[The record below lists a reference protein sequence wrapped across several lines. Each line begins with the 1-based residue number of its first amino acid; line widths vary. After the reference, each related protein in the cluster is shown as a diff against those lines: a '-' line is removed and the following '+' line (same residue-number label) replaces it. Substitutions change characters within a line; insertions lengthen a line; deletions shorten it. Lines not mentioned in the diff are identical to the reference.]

1 MIIPCSPRKL
11 LCGFS
16 GKIQT
21 YYIRA
26 MRKEKFLEKVLTARV
41 YDIAR
46 ETPLDYMPRISRRYD
61 SQVYLKRE
69 DLQPVFSFKCRGA
82 FNKIYQELQKNP
94 GLKGV
99 ITASAGNHAQG
110 VALAAKKLNLKATI
124 VMPTT
129 TPDIKIAA
137 VRSYG
142 AKAVLEGENFDAAKE
157 FCLKLAK
164 KERLAFIHPFD
175 DFDVMAGQG
184 TIAHEIIRQHP
195 GNIDAIFV
203 AVGGG
208 GLIGGIAGFIK
219 AVKPQIMII
228 GVEPDDAACCYE
240 ALKAGRRVILKEVG
254 IFADGVAVKQI
265 GKKNWP
271 MIRNLVDDVITVSTD
286 QICAAIKDTYEDT
299 RAICEPAGALSLAGL
314 KKYVETHDL
323 RQQTL
328 VSINGGANMNF
339 DRLRHVSE
347 RAELGEDREAL
358 LAVEIP
364 ERPGSFR
371 KLCQLIGNRSITEFN
386 YRYADSE
393 KACVFAGIQLTR
405 GLDEK
410 NLLIAKLTAKGYR
423 VVDMTGNEVAKLHT
437 RYMIGGHPGS
447 NVTSELLYRFQF
459 PEKPGALLNFLM
471 KVGTRWNIS
480 LFHYR
485 NHGSNFGRILMGFQ
499 VEKGD
504 VRGFNAFLKSLKIP
518 YWNETENEA
527 YQLFLK

>member
-1 MIIPCSPRKL
+1 
-11 LCGFS
+11 
-16 GKIQT
+16 
-21 YYIRA
+21 

-41 YDIAR
+41 YDVAR
-46 ETPLDYMPRISRRYD
+46 ETPLDYMPRISKRYD
-61 SQVYLKRE
+61 SRVFIKRE

-82 FNKIYQELQKNP
+82 FNKIYQELQANP
-94 GLKGV
+94 RLKGV

-110 VALAAKKLNLKATI
+110 VALAARKLHLKATI

-129 TPDIKIAA
+129 TPDIKVTA

-142 AKAVLEGENFDAAKE
+142 ARAVLHGENFDAAKDYS
-157 FCLKLAK
+157 LKLAK

-195 GNIDAIFV
+195 GKIDAIFV

-219 AVKPQIMII
+219 AVKPETRII
-228 GVEPDDAACCYE
+228 GVEPDDAASFYE
-240 ALKAGRRVILKEVG
+240 ARKAGRRVSLKEVG
-254 IFADGVAVKQI
+254 IFADGVAVKQV
-265 GKKNWP
+265 GKNNWS
-271 MIRNLVDDVITVSTD
+271 MIRDLVDDVILVSTD

-314 KKYVETHDL
+314 KKYVEIHGIK
-323 RQQTL
+323 QQTL
-328 VSINGGANMNF
+328 VAINCGANMNF

-364 ERPGSFR
+364 ERPGSFKR
-371 KLCQLIGNRSITEFN
+371 LCQLIGHRSITEFN
-386 YRYADSE
+386 YRYADD
-393 KACVFAGIQLTR
+393 KTARVFAGIQLTH
-405 GLDEK
+405 GIEEK
-410 NLLIAKLTAKGYR
+410 NKLIDKLGKKGYK

-447 NVTSELLYRFQF
+447 SVASELLYRFQF
-459 PEKPGALLNFLM
+459 PEKPGALLDFLM
-471 KVGTRWNIS
+471 KVGNRWNIS

-499 VEKGD
+499 VDKD
-504 VRGFNAFLKSLKIP
+504 DKRAFNAFLKSLKIP
-518 YWNETENEA
+518 YWDETENEA

>member
-1 MIIPCSPRKL
+1 
-11 LCGFS
+11 
-16 GKIQT
+16 
-21 YYIRA
+21 

-41 YDIAR
+41 YDVAR
-46 ETPLDYMPRISRRYD
+46 ETPLDHMPRISKRYGNE
-61 SQVYLKRE
+61 VFLKRE

-82 FNKIYQELQKNP
+82 FNKIYQELQSNP
-94 GLKGV
+94 ELKGV

-110 VALAAKKLNLKATI
+110 VALAARKLHLKAVI

-129 TPDIKIAA
+129 TPDIKVTA

-142 AKAVLEGENFDAAKE
+142 AKAILYGENFDAAKDYS
-157 FCLKLAK
+157 LKLAK

-195 GNIDAIFV
+195 GKIDAIFV

-208 GLIGGIAGFIK
+208 GLIAGIAGFMK
-219 AVKPQIMII
+219 AVKPEIKII
-228 GVEPDDAACCYE
+228 GVEPEDAACLYE
-240 ALKAGRRVILKEVG
+240 ARKAGRRVKLKEVG

-265 GKKNWP
+265 GKNNWP
-271 MIRNLVDDVITVSTD
+271 MIKELVDDVILVTTD
-286 QICAAIKDTYEDT
+286 QMCAAIKDTYEDT

-314 KKYVETHDL
+314 KKYVETHGIKG
-323 RQQTL
+323 QTL
-328 VSINGGANMNF
+328 VAINCGANMNF

-364 ERPGSFR
+364 ERPGSFK
-371 KLCQLIGNRSITEFN
+371 KLCQLIGHRSITEFN
-386 YRYADSE
+386 YRYAD
-393 KACVFAGIQLTR
+393 ANTAHVFAGIQLTH
-405 GLDEK
+405 GVEEK
-410 NLLIAKLTAKGYR
+410 NKLIAKLGSKGYG

-437 RYMIGGHPGS
+437 RYMIGGHPEDGVS
-447 NVTSELLYRFQF
+447 NELLYRFQF

-471 KVGTRWNIS
+471 KVGNRWNIS

-499 VEKGD
+499 VDKGD
-504 VRGFNAFLKSLKIP
+504 TREFNRFLKSLDIR
-518 YWNETENEA
+518 YWDETANDA

>member
-1 MIIPCSPRKL
+1 
-11 LCGFS
+11 
-16 GKIQT
+16 
-21 YYIRA
+21 

-41 YDIAR
+41 YDVAR
-46 ETPLDYMPRISRRYD
+46 ETPLDFMPRISKRFGNK
-61 SQVYLKRE
+61 VYLKRE

-82 FNKIYQELQKNP
+82 FNKIYQELQANP
-94 GLKGV
+94 KLKGV

-110 VALAAKKLNLKATI
+110 VALAAKKLHLSATI

-129 TPDIKIAA
+129 TPDIKVSA

-142 AKAVLEGENFDAAKE
+142 AKAVLYGENFDAAKDY
-157 FCLKLAK
+157 CLKLAK
-164 KERLAFIHPFD
+164 KEKLAFIHPFD

-195 GNIDAIFV
+195 DRIDAIFV

-208 GLIGGIAGFIK
+208 GLIAGIAGFMK
-219 AVKPQIMII
+219 AVKPETKII
-228 GVEPDDAACCYE
+228 AVEPDDAGCFYE
-240 ALKAGRRVILKEVG
+240 ARKAGRRVILKDVG
-254 IFADGVAVKQI
+254 IFADGVAVRQV
-265 GKKNWP
+265 GKNTYS
-271 MIRNLVDDVITVSTD
+271 MIKDLVDDVILVSTD

-299 RAICEPAGALSLAGL
+299 RSICEPAGALSLAGL
-314 KKYVETHDL
+314 KKYVEEHDIEG
-323 RQQTL
+323 QTFIA
-328 VSINGGANMNF
+328 INCGANMNF

-364 ERPGSFR
+364 ERPGSFKR
-371 KLCQLIGNRSITEFN
+371 LCRLIGHRSITEFN
-386 YRYADSE
+386 YRYADE
-393 KACVFAGIQLTR
+393 KIARVFAGIQLTH
-405 GLDEK
+405 GIEEK
-410 NLLIAKLTAKGYR
+410 NQLIEKLRSKGYM

-437 RYMIGGHPGS
+437 RYMIGGHPGGSVS
-447 NVTSELLYRFQF
+447 NEYLYRFQF

-471 KVGTRWNIS
+471 QVGDRWNIS

-499 VEKGD
+499 VNRPD
-504 VRGFNAFLKSLKIP
+504 IRVFNAFLKGLNIP
-518 YWNETENEA
+518 YWDETDNEA